1 MQLLWSTQR
10 GSRKILQGGRLGPQ
24 ITVLLPTDAAGFP
37 LSVEAFGGHQDREGR
52 DGTGQRDDHPDMRQ
66 FVESGGFANAMDTFY
81 RQYQNADGIN
91 VPKGFVP
98 TG

>member
-1 MQLLWSTQR
+1 
-10 GSRKILQGGRLGPQ
+10 
-24 ITVLLPTDAAGFP
+24 
-37 LSVEAFGGHQDREGR
+37 
-52 DGTGQRDDHPDMRQ
+52 MRQ

-81 RQYQNADGIN
+81 RQYQNADRIN